1 MNQPSFWFSQLN
13 EVPKRNSLSKNLDT
27 DVVIIGAGFT
37 GLWTA
42 YYLKKLSPHTSVVII
57 EKNHVGFGAS
67 GRNGGWC
74 SALFA
79 TSLEKLAKK
88 SSPQLARQQYLEM
101 VNTLDEIEAVM
112 KIEKIEA
119 DWQRGGTVTLARDQI
134 QLKRAAAEVNH
145 FRDWGFDE
153 DYLRLLSKNEASELL
168 AASKVLGGTFTP
180 HCAAINPAK
189 LVIGLA
195 QAVENLGVEFYENT
209 PVTDFFSHFVKTTN
223 FSIKAK
229 YVVRATEGYTPTFK
243 NHKRDLIPVY
253 SLMIATEPLPPGII
267 EEVGLEKRTTFADFR
282 NTIIYGQRTLDN
294 RIAFGGR
301 GAPYPFGSR
310 IRPSFEQHAKTHRDL
325 EKTLKELLPQIKNLK
340 ITDTWGGPLGIPRDW
355 SSHVGLDPKTGL
367 ASAGGYVG
375 DGVGTSNLAGRTLAD
390 LILKR
395 DSEIT
400 KLPWVNHKS
409 KKWEVEPFRF
419 IGVNLGTLLAK
430 VSDRF
435 EKGKS
440 KPTIFTKL
448 FNYLLDK

>member
-1 MNQPSFWFSQLN
+1 MNQPSFWFSHLKEQ
-13 EVPKRNSLSKNLDT
+13 PKRNSLSKNLET

-42 YYLKKLSPHTSVVII
+42 YYLKKLSPETSVVIV
-57 EKNHVGFGAS
+57 EKNRVGFGAS

-153 DYLRLLSKNEASELL
+153 DYLKLLSKGEASEILS
-168 AASKVLGGTFTP
+168 ASKVLGGTFTP

-189 LVIGLA
+189 LVTGLA
-195 QAVENLGVEFYENT
+195 AAVEKLGVEIYENS
-209 PVTDFFSHFVKTTN
+209 PVVTISPRLIKTAN
-223 FSIKAK
+223 FSIKGK
-229 YVVRATEGYTPTFK
+229 YVVRATEGYTSTFD

-253 SLMIATEPLPPGII
+253 SLMIATEPLPPGVI
-267 EEVGLEKRTTFADFR
+267 EEVGLEKRATFADFR

-390 LILKR
+390 LILER
-395 DSEIT
+395 DTEIT

-440 KPTIFTKL
+440 KPSIFTKL